1 MKFDNA
7 SKVQEIVWRMR
18 DKELARS
25 DNRAILNRHYNG
37 DPPYDEATAEE
48 NGIEINRNFLK
59 GVQVLADAR
68 RQWNQ
73 AFMGTAN
80 YFTVTLDE
88 GPPEKR
94 AGWGLTITAEINKI
108 LKESR
113 CMMEQVRATGAGV
126 MLHGIAPVTWKDK
139 DCPYPES
146 LPIESVLVP
155 TNTETDFEN
164 MSHFAIFREWTP
176 ARLTDQT
183 TGSKVDPG
191 WNMKKVRE
199 VLKRTMEASHKD
211 LGNYAEL
218 SAEKLVEVIKED
230 GGGYWDSDAVP
241 TVDVWDFYFRE
252 GEDGDG
258 WYRRIILDWELG
270 ASGSTSMGEK
280 QNDFIYSSG
289 ETKYADSL
297 REILHCQFGD
307 CSARAPFKYHSVRS
321 LGWLLWGVCDLM
333 NRLECRFTEAV
344 FENLMW
350 FFRTSS
356 QNEFDRLRKAS
367 FHHLGVIPNGIAFVP
382 AGERF
387 VPEVGLVESA
397 RANLRGQVSET
408 AASYT
413 SDFNKGDTSRE
424 LTATETMARVNSMNA
439 LVSGMMTLAYN
450 YEEFKYSEIARRFS
464 KGDHVKAKKFRKR
477 CMAKGVPQ
485 EALDSEKWSVKAERS
500 IGAGNQTVLMAA
512 IGFLQEIRKNLGPQ
526 AQRKIDHISIAGA
539 TNQPDLAAELAP
551 LDELQLA
558 SGSTH
563 DAELATERI
572 LKGLP
577 FSIRPDMVAED
588 YVTTW
593 IKDMAL
599 VMQQSM
605 QTGNADAELVAGL
618 NNMGQHIGQFIEM
631 MGQNDGD
638 KPKIKSYADALG
650 QLMNLVKQLE
660 KQVAEKAQ
668 AGNGQQGPDPETMAK
683 IQGQMIQDQAKA
695 ANTRES
701 HAQKTA
707 QRQVQFEKEQ
717 ERADRQLAADVQ
729 RDAVQTRAEIEL
741 DVIRESNK
749 PKPKAQE

>member
-7 SKVQEIVWRMR
+7 SKVQEVVWRMR
-18 DKELARS
+18 DSELARS
-25 DNRAILNRHYNG
+25 VNRAILNRHYNG

-48 NGIEINRNFLK
+48 NGIEVNRNFLK

-80 YFTVTLDE
+80 YFTVTVDA

-113 CMMEQVRATGAGV
+113 AMLEHVRATGAGV
-126 MLHGIAPVTWKDK
+126 MLHGIAPATWKDN
-139 DCPYPES
+139 DCPYPEA
-146 LPIESVLVP
+146 LPIEAVLVP
-155 TNTETDFEN
+155 CETEIDFEN
-164 MSHFAIFREWTP
+164 MSYFAIFREWTP

-191 WNMKKVRE
+191 WNLKRVRE
-199 VLKRTMEASHKD
+199 VLKRTMESEVKD
-211 LGNYAEL
+211 LGNFAEL
-218 SAEKLVEVIKED
+218 SAEKLAEVIKQD
-230 GGGYWDSDAVP
+230 GAGYWESDAVP

-252 GEDGDG
+252 KEDGEG

-270 ASGSTSMGEK
+270 QSGVIGDK
-280 QNDFIYSSG
+280 QQDFIYTSG
-289 ETKYADSL
+289 DRPYAESL
-297 REILHCQFGD
+297 SQILHCQFGD
-307 CSARAPFKYHSVRS
+307 CSARSPFKYHSVRS

-356 QNEFDRLRKAS
+356 QNEFDRLRKAN

-397 RANLRGQVSET
+397 RTNLRGQVSET

-450 YEEFKYSEIARRFS
+450 YEEFKDREIARRFS
-464 KGDHVKAKKFRKR
+464 KGEHPAAKKFRKR
-477 CMAKGVPQ
+477 CLAKGVPK
-485 EALDSEKWSVKAERS
+485 EALDSEVWDVKRERS

-539 TNQPDLAAELAP
+539 TNQPDLADELAP
-551 LDELQLA
+551 LDEMEIA
-558 SGSTH
+558 SGSVH
-563 DAELATERI
+563 DAELATER
-572 LKGLP
+572 LLAGFQ

-593 IKDMAL
+593 LKDL
-599 VMQQSM
+599 VVTVQRAM
-605 QTGNADAELVAGL
+605 QTGEADMTLIAGMQ
-618 NNMGQHIGQFIEM
+618 NMAQHIGQFIEM

-638 KPKIKSYADALG
+638 KPKIKSYADGLG
-650 QLMNLVKQLE
+650 QIMNLVKSLE
-660 KQVAEKAQ
+660 QQVMEKAQ
-668 AGNGQQGPDPETMAK
+668 AGNGAQGPDPETIAK
-683 IQGQMIQDQAKA
+683 VQGQALQDQAKA

-717 ERADRQLAADVQ
+717 ERADRQLEANVQ
-729 RDAVQTRAEIEL
+729 RDAMQTKAEIEL
-741 DVIRESNK
+741 DAIRESNK
-749 PKPKAQE
+749 PKPKAQQ